1 MMDFLGYDQKY
12 TEEMFTDKPRKFGST
27 FNDTFALQVEEAK
40 RKLRQFYIRP
50 NLELYRFLHETG
62 HKGFLPFENYL
73 QKLDYIDCKD
83 ADNIKTGYCG
93 ETEAQTQFK
102 YALVL

>member
-12 TEEMFTDKPRKFGST
+12 TEMMFIEKPRRFGST
-27 FNDTFALQVEEAK
+27 FNDTLALQVEAAK
-40 RKLRQFYIRP
+40 SMLRQFYVRP

-62 HKGFLPFENYL
+62 HKGFLPFESYL
-73 QKLDYIDCKD
+73 QKLDYIDCKN
-83 ADNIKTGYCG
+83 ADNIWTGLCG
-93 ETEAQTQFK
+93 KTEAQFK